1 MPWWSWLVIWAC
13 LLVALVGVIVVA
25 AWRLFRK
32 AMAVLAE
39 LGTLAQ
45 KAELLD
51 AVADAAEDQRAEIAV
66 LQKYAEVQARRR
78 FVREEAASRRAA
90 RHRGR
95 LDRAKSMIRVD
106 ASARRWFEAD

>member
-13 LLVALVGVIVVA
+13 LLLALVGVLAVA

-45 KAELLD
+45 KSELLD
-51 AVADAAEDQRAEIAV
+51 AVSDAAEEQRSEIAV
-66 LQKYAEVQARRR
+66 LQKYADVQARRR
-78 FVREEAASRRAA
+78 FVREESASRRAT
-90 RHRGR
+90 RHRRR

-106 ASARRWFEAD
+106 ASTRRWFEAD